1 MKNLFLPG
9 RIPFVI
15 TILAAAF
22 TPSLRAQLTWSGAGG
37 DDNWS
42 TGLNWAGTPPVAGD
56 ALIFAGSARLVN
68 TNDLSLATSAWLRFD
83 SGNFKLWGNPLAFVG
98 GITNST
104 GTNQIGMDITWSS
117 TSRVFNVAAGSE
129 LIIAGNELVNT
140 GDHTNTGGGRIRL
153 TGKHTQPLNPPATI
167 LNNIE
172 YVIDG
177 GSFSNA
183 GGVRITSG
191 NTPAAS
197 TLILTN
203 GASMIQ
209 GLAAGAIRVGDA
221 TGIQGQLI
229 VDHSTLINAAN
240 NIFIPNASGGIGSV
254 IQRGGTNSG
263 ANITFCNNATSGGT
277 GSYDMTGGVLG
288 ATQIRKVSSTGTA
301 SISFDG
307 STVRALAASTTF
319 FTGLDTAQIKS
330 GGLIFDNNGFAVT
343 VNQTFTGAG
352 GLTKIG
358 SGTLTLGSTASAYS
372 GGFTLNEGV
381 VSLTQ
386 NNAFGTGTL
395 TLNGGTVQPSA
406 SANRN
411 CTNTVTIGGNY
422 TADGNA
428 NVVWNGNVTL
438 TGDRALTVN
447 IPATAGAHVM
457 NGNVGE
463 TGSARSI
470 TKLGPGV
477 LQLNGSANSYSGATV
492 VSNGAVQVNSTG
504 RLGNEAGALV
514 LAGGALYSSANRTVS
529 TSPIGNAISLVADSE
544 IATVSTAATVDLNL
558 TGVPTTT
565 DGTLTFR
572 NLAASGTGTFEPR
585 FSAGGFNFTRP
596 ITIINN
602 TNGTSFTRLNFFN
615 TNGAGD
621 QTFSGVISGN
631 GSVRRSASTSGT
643 GGRTIFTAANTYS
656 GLTTINE
663 GTLVVNNTS
672 GSGTGSGDI
681 ALASSGILAGT
692 GTVTGAVSGFGS
704 VSAGDNVG
712 TFTIGNGLDLS
723 AGGTN
728 IWELAANTISGAGT
742 SFDRLVLTAG
752 NLVLGGSSRV
762 LVRFTGTATF
772 PDSTNAFWQQTN
784 TWKIIDLTGTAANP
798 GLTVFSGVDGAAG
811 NNAGSFTTSA
821 DATGIFLTFKPGVQ
835 APPPVIDSN
844 IVGAGT
850 TNAQLSFSSVAGA
863 TYKVQYRTNLDQIGW
878 LDLTNL
884 TATGTTTTIVDN
896 TSPAPAQR
904 FYRVISP

>member
-1 MKNLFLPG
+1 MKNLFIPG
-9 RIPFVI
+9 RILFVM
-15 TILAAAF
+15 TILTAAF
-22 TPSLRAQLTWSGAGG
+22 TPPLRAQLTWSGGGG

-42 TGLNWAGTPPVAGD
+42 TGANWAGTPPADGD
-56 ALIFAGSARLVN
+56 ALIFAGSTRLVN
-68 TNDLSLATSAWLRFD
+68 TNDLSLTTNAWLRFD
-83 SGNFKLWGNPLAFVG
+83 SGGFKLWGNPLACG
-98 GITNST
+98 AGITNST
-104 GTNQIGMDITWSS
+104 GVNQIGLDLTWSS
-117 TSRVFNVAAGSE
+117 TARTFHVAAGSE

-153 TGKHTQPLNPPATI
+153 TGTHTQPLNPPATL

-191 NTPAAS
+191 ITPSAS
-197 TLILTN
+197 SLILTN

-209 GLAAGAIRVGDA
+209 GVAAGAIRVGDFA
-221 TGIQGQLI
+221 GTQGQLI
-229 VDHSTLINAAN
+229 VDHSTLTHAGG
-240 NIFIPNASGGIGSV
+240 NIFIPFAASGIGV
-254 IQRGGTNSG
+254 LTQNGGTNSG
-263 ANITFCNNATSGGT
+263 ANIAFCNGASGNGTYNLVGGT
-277 GSYDMTGGVLG
+277 LETV
-288 ATQIRKVSSTGTA
+288 QIRKVNTTTTSAT
-301 SISFDG
+301 ISFDG

-319 FTGLDTAQIKS
+319 FTGLDTAEIKS
-330 GGLIFDNNGFAVT
+330 GGLIFDNNGFNVT

-358 SGTLTLGSTASAYS
+358 SGTLTLGSTTNAYA

-395 TLNGGTVQPSA
+395 TMNGGTMQPSA
-406 SANRN
+406 AANRN
-411 CTNTVTIGGNY
+411 CTNAVTIAGNY

-428 NVVWNGNVTL
+428 NLTWNGNVAL
-438 TGDRALTVN
+438 TGDRTITVN
-447 IPATAGAHVM
+447 IPATAGAHVL

-463 TGSARSI
+463 TGGPRSI
-470 TKLGPGV
+470 TKVGPGI
-477 LQLNGSANSYSGATV
+477 LQLNGTNSYSGNTV
-492 VSNGAVQVNSTG
+492 VSNGPVQVNSFS
-504 RLGNEAGALV
+504 RLGNEAGTLV
-514 LAGGALYSSANRTVS
+514 LAGGALYSSANRPVN

-558 TGVPTTT
+558 TGVPATI
-565 DGTLTFR
+565 DGTLTLR

-585 FSAGGFNFTRP
+585 LSAGGFNFTRP

-631 GSVRRSASTSGT
+631 GSIRRSASTSGT
-643 GGRTIFTAANTYS
+643 GGRTIFTAPNTYS
-656 GLTTINE
+656 GLTSIND

-681 ALASSGILAGT
+681 ALSTSGILAGT
-692 GTVTGAVSGFGS
+692 GTVAGAVSGNGS
-704 VSAGDNVG
+704 VSPGESAG
-712 TFTIGNGLDLS
+712 TFTIGNGLNLS
-723 AGGTN
+723 TGGTN
-728 IWELAANTISGAGT
+728 IWELAANTTIGAGT

-752 NLVLGGSSRV
+752 NLVLGGSSRL

-784 TWKIIDLTGTAANP
+784 TWKIIDLTGTATNP

-811 NNAGSFTTSA
+811 NNAGNFTTSA
-821 DATGIFLTFKPGVQ
+821 DAGGIYLTFKPGVQ
-835 APPPVIDSN
+835 PPPSVIDSN